1 MIAETVALTAQD
13 VAKGLSMF
21 EIDEALDALVEA
33 AQQEAE
39 ENGGEVSDEIKAALA
54 TYAEAFEC
62 KIDRIANYLKAQKAE
77 SEIAQREADRFQTRH
92 KSAEG
97 RERRLKQMLVWY
109 MTTRNIKKLRGAMNT
124 VCMQANST
132 PSLVIQDCS
141 HIPDAF
147 YTARMEI
154 SWPEWR
160 EIVSSI
166 PEGPLRDRLE
176 GSIGKLIQKDLQR
189 GVLSDALARGEK
201 VEGVTLVKGDHI
213 RLR

>member
-1 MIAETVALTAQD
+1 MSTDTVTFAAQD

-39 ENGGEVSDEIKAALA
+39 ENGGEVSDEIKSALA
-54 TYAEAFEC
+54 TYAEAFEY
-62 KIDRIANYLKAQKAE
+62 KIDQIANYLKAQRAE
-77 SEIAQREADRFQTRH
+77 SEIAQREAERFQTRH

-97 RERRLKQMLVWY
+97 REKRLKQMLVWY
-109 MTTRNIKKLRGAMNT
+109 MTARHTKKLRGTMNT

-132 PSLVIQDCS
+132 PSLVIQDFS

-154 SWPEWR
+154 SWPEWL
-160 EIVSSI
+160 EIVTSV
-166 PEGPLRDRLE
+166 PGGALRDRLE
-176 GSIGKLIQKDLQR
+176 GGIGKFVQKELQR

-201 VEGVTLVKGDHI
+201 IEGVTLVKADHI